1 MNDVNAAKDIV
12 AVTSWTKD
20 EYGKLKVCQGLTRTE
35 IAVRICETILRHEYY
50 VIPGKDEVI
59 DLAKVSV
66 SITDSLIA
74 ELKKDQPK

>member
-1 MNDVNAAKDIV
+1 MNEAYEAPSDIV
-12 AVTSWTKD
+12 SNHSVTIDDVSI
-20 EYGKLKVCQGLTRTE
+20 VGLTRTE